1 VPKFNHLMLLSYA
14 KEKWMKVMKEEMESM
29 RSNNIWELVDLPEGR
44 KTIGNK

>member
-14 KEKWMKVMKEEMESM
+14 KEKWMKAMKEEMESM